1 MPKFLPNQSALLLGV
16 GVSLVT
22 AVSLVG
28 CGTQRGNDAAP
39 SASGEALASASA
51 SAAPAVSANPFRAPR
66 IGLSVGAELGKKLFF
81 DKTLSASGNMACST
95 CHDPDH
101 AYGPVNELAVQ
112 LGGPKLDRAGTRTVP
127 SLRYKEFTPAYA
139 DLLDNPDGIS
149 APGPGGGFTWDG
161 RVNSLAEQAKIPLLS
176 PLEMANEN
184 AADVVNKVLA
194 APYASLFK
202 QVFPGD
208 AKNDPEAALTAIGEA
223 LEAFQLQDRSFHPY
237 TSKFDLYSGN
247 KIGGRLTAAE
257 KRGIQ
262 VFVDAKRGN
271 CTSCHFQGAGLGG
284 SSGIF
289 TDYSYEAIGVP
300 RNREI
305 PANADEEYH
314 DLGICGPARGDHP
327 ALPTTPNRFCGMF
340 KTPTLR
346 NLRQRTAFFHNGVMH
361 SLEQVIRFYNTRDT
375 HPEIWYPTVGG
386 KAKTV
391 PDANFPK
398 YGLITTQY
406 VGGHVDKYDD
416 LPGAFFGNIDP
427 QMPLDGRKPG
437 SAPPMSEQD
446 MTDLMCFLDTLN
458 DGYKPPATPPADG
471 PCVN

>member
-1 MPKFLPNQSALLLGV
+1 MVRPSSFTIGAV
-16 GVSLVT
+16 VIACSL
-22 AVSLVG
+22 AG
-28 CGTQRGNDAAP
+28 CGTQRGNE
-39 SASGEALASASA
+39 GTASASA
-51 SAAPAVSANPFRAPR
+51 SALGSPAAPAAGASASPFRAQLT
-66 IGLSVGAELGKKLFF
+66 GLSLGAELGKKLFF
-81 DKTLSASGNMACST
+81 DKSLSASGGLACST

-101 AYGPVNELAVQ
+101 AYGPANGLAVQ
-112 LGGPKLDRAGTRTVP
+112 LGGPHLDRAGTRAVP

-161 RVNSLAEQAKIPLLS
+161 RANTLAEQAKVPLLS
-176 PLEMANEN
+176 PLEMANES
-184 AADVVNKVLA
+184 AADIVSKVLA
-194 APYASLFK
+194 APYAPLFK
-202 QVFPGD
+202 RVFPAD
-208 AKNDPEAALTAIGEA
+208 AKNDPEAALTVIGAA
-223 LEAFQLQDRSFHPY
+223 LQAFQLQDPSFHPY
-237 TSKFDLYSGN
+237 TSKFDLFTSN
-247 KIGGRLTAAE
+247 KIGGSLTPAE
-257 KRGIQ
+257 RRGSV
-262 VFVDAKRGN
+262 VFADPKRGN
-271 CTSCHFQGAGLGG
+271 CTSCHYAGPGLGG

-305 PANADEEYH
+305 PANLEDGYH
-314 DLGICGPARGDHP
+314 DLGICGPARGDH
-327 ALPTTPNRFCGMF
+327 AVHSNVANTFCGMF

-375 HPEIWYPTVGG
+375 HPEIWYPTTGG
-386 KAKTV
+386 KAKPV

-406 VGGHVDKYDD
+406 VGGRVDKYDD
-416 LPGAFFGNIDP
+416 LPSAFLGNIDP

-446 MTDLMCFLDTLN
+446 VSDLICFLDTLN
-458 DGYKPPATPPADG
+458 DDYEPPAVPPTDG
-471 PCVN
+471 PCVK